1 MKSSPPE
8 SGLPASGTSKSQAAV
23 LILLFPLTPGPSFT
37 KMPWCTSRLVAFG
50 NARGSEKTFFPVGFH
65 MYLRRIS
72 LRAIFLICFCALLFF
87 SMWLASPDLKKLL
100 HRVTGLGSQSV
111 PAKEETEHIV
121 NRASIK
127 IDSARELPA
136 APSESQ
142 EATKAPHTESPSP
155 AAEPLAA
162 IQPELEIQKP
172 TDSLKKAP
180 EERSAEKVK
189 QPYFSLHIGSFREL
203 QNASAEAERLK
214 SSELD
219 AFWKKVA
226 IPGKGEWF
234 RVYVGKHKTR
244 DEALG
249 SGKELKAKGIIEEFF
264 VHEMKPAG

>member
-1 MKSSPPE
+1 
-8 SGLPASGTSKSQAAV
+8 
-23 LILLFPLTPGPSFT
+23 
-37 KMPWCTSRLVAFG
+37 
-50 NARGSEKTFFPVGFH
+50 

-100 HRVTGLGSQSV
+100 HRVTGLGSWSE
-111 PAKEETEHIV
+111 PAKEENEHIV

-136 APSESQ
+136 APSELQ
-142 EATKAPHTESPSP
+142 EATEAPRTESPGP
-155 AAEPLAA
+155 VAEPSVPSQAA
-162 IQPELEIQKP
+162 SEIQKP
-172 TDSLKKAP
+172 ADSP
-180 EERSAEKVK
+180 EKSPEVSVAEKVE

-234 RVYVGKHKTR
+234 RVYVGKHKKR
-244 DEALG
+244 DEALV
-249 SGKELKAKGIIEEFF
+249 SGKELKAKGIIEDFF
-264 VHEMKPAG
+264 VHELKATG

>member
-1 MKSSPPE
+1 
-8 SGLPASGTSKSQAAV
+8 
-23 LILLFPLTPGPSFT
+23 
-37 KMPWCTSRLVAFG
+37 
-50 NARGSEKTFFPVGFH
+50 

-100 HRVTGLGSQSV
+100 HRVTGLGSQSES
-111 PAKEETEHIV
+111 AKEEAEHIV

-136 APSESQ
+136 APSEPQ
-142 EATKAPHTESPSP
+142 EATEAPHTESPSP
-155 AAEPLAA
+155 AAEPLTAS
-162 IQPELEIQKP
+162 QPELEIQKP
-172 TDSLKKAP
+172 TDSP
-180 EERSAEKVK
+180 EKGPKDTVAEKAE

-234 RVYVGKHKTR
+234 RVYVGKLKTK
-244 DEALG
+244 DEALVK
-249 SGKELKAKGIIEEFF
+249 GKELKAEGMIEDFF